1 MKITTVHVQNF
12 KRIAD
17 IRITP
22 DADRALILI
31 GGKNAQ
37 GKSSLLDA
45 LTAALGGAKSLPTDA
60 VRHGATGAEIT
71 VELDDGMIVTRRIAP
86 TGESTLEVR
95 DKIGAVKAP
104 QAALDKLIAG
114 RFLDPLAI
122 LALPAKQQRAA
133 LMAVIPD
140 AKRIDEL
147 DVKRSRAF
155 DRRTEVGRELT
166 HAEGELAR
174 LPVVELGALVDVSAL
189 STELRAMQE
198 LQRTGDKLAIVA
210 KDRLDAFV
218 KVRAVRDDVMVHAEK
233 LRDEAKRLLAEATQ
247 LDDECIERNRELE
260 QAHDLAMEAKQ
271 RVAAAATEWQATAP
285 RRGEVEATIN
295 ASQAT
300 NAAYYAAKST
310 LDRRTETDATVQK
323 LTAERAD
330 LTKVLAVIDER
341 KASIL
346 AAAKLPVPGL
356 SVTDD
361 GVTLN
366 GVPFAQASGAER
378 LRVALALAISAA
390 PALDDIWVRD
400 AALLDEDSV
409 QLVAEYAAAAG
420 KRVWL
425 ERVGTADPGVI
436 VISDG
441 RIMEGA

>member
-22 DADRALILI
+22 DADRELILI

-60 VRHGATGAEIT
+60 VRHGTAGATVTI
-71 VELDDGMIVTRRIAP
+71 ELDDGMVVTRRIAP

-95 DKIGAVKAP
+95 DKIGSVKAP

-114 RFLDPLAI
+114 RFLDPLAF
-122 LALPAKQQRAA
+122 LALSAKAQRGA

-147 DVKRSRAF
+147 DAKRSRAF

-174 LPVVELGALVDVSAL
+174 LPVVEVGALVDVSAL
-189 STELRAMQE
+189 ATELRGMQE
-198 LQRTGDKLAIVA
+198 LQRTGERLVVEADKLQADLEKVTTHQTELKNRA
-210 KDRLDAFV
+210 DMLRASADRIF
-218 KVRAVRDDVMVHAEK
+218 
-233 LRDEAKRLLAEATQ
+233 AEAAEVEALATAQ
-247 LDDECIERNRELE
+247 HKVIDTTAEALRRQKERTAR
-260 QAHDLAMEAKQ
+260 
-271 RVAAAATEWQATAP
+271 AAAEWVALAP
-285 RRGEVEATIN
+285 HIAKVEATIN

-300 NAAYYAAKST
+300 NAAHYAAKST

-323 LTAERAD
+323 LTSERAD

-366 GVPFAQASGAER
+366 SVPFAQASGAER
-378 LRVALALAISAA
+378 LRVALALAIAAA

-409 QLVAEYAAAAG
+409 ALVAEHAAATG

-441 RIMEGA
+441 RVLEGV